1 MDFENM
7 INQIYDVTPK
17 GFKEPI
23 KMTMGVGAD
32 FLPVFGK
39 IYHAYQ
45 HQKINRAL
53 RESDHQIQNIKV
65 KLDAS
70 DESIIFKEEI
80 FPIIIKKMI
89 DEPQEEKINII
100 IDGFEHIIDRNIS
113 KQEII
118 FHYYDVLEELR
129 MADIIFMCTNY
140 CIKKEKSSKEK
151 VTHLS
156 SESEEELAQ
165 KHIERYMAN
174 KLVRLGLLIEKAD
187 EEQMTYDVLKELTR
201 NRTGYE
207 YAAKFSSDQY
217 ELTPFGF
224 NFIDFFKLDTY

>member
-17 GFKEPI
+17 GFQEPI
-23 KMTMGVGAD
+23 KMTVGIGAD

-53 RESDHQIQNIKV
+53 RELDHQIQNIKV

-70 DESIIFKEEI
+70 DESMIFKEEI
-80 FPIIIKKMI
+80 FPIIIKKML
-89 DEPQEEKINII
+89 DEPQEEKIKII
-100 IDGFEHIIDRNIS
+100 IDGFEHIVDRNIS
-113 KQEII
+113 EQEII

-140 CIKKEKSSKEK
+140 FVKKDISSKEK
-151 VTHLS
+151 VAHLA
-156 SESEEELAQ
+156 SESEEELAR

-187 EEQMTYDVLKELTR
+187 KEQMTYNVLKELTR
-201 NRTGYE
+201 NRAGYE
-207 YAAKFSSDQY
+207 YAAKFTINQY

-224 NFIDFFKLDTY
+224 SFIDFFKLDM

>member
-7 INQIYDVTPK
+7 INQIYDVTPEK
-17 GFKEPI
+17 IQEPI
-23 KMTMGVGAD
+23 KMTIGFGAE
-32 FLPVFGK
+32 FLPVLGK
-39 IYHAYQ
+39 IYHTYQ

-53 RESDHQIQNIKV
+53 RELDHQIQNIKM

-80 FPIIIKKMI
+80 FPIIIKKML
-89 DEPQEEKINII
+89 DEPQEEKIKII
-100 IDGFEHIIDRNIS
+100 IDGFEHIVDRNIS
-113 KQEII
+113 EQEII
-118 FHYYDVLEELR
+118 FHYYDVLEGLR
-129 MADIIFMCTNY
+129 MADIVFMCSNY
-140 CIKKEKSSKEK
+140 FVKKEKSSREE
-151 VTHLS
+151 VAHLS
-156 SESEEELAQ
+156 SESEEVLAQ

-207 YAAKFSSDQY
+207 YAAKFTINQY

-224 NFIDFFKLDTY
+224 NFIDFFKFDT